1 MDRPRRIMMLSL
13 PIIGGMISQNVLNLV
28 DTAMVGTLGDSA
40 LAAVGIASFAA
51 FMANSFITGLSSGV
65 QAMSARR
72 LGEERVRE
80 TAVPLNGG
88 LLLALAMALP
98 LSAILFTLAPDLFPF
113 LVEDQD
119 VQAVG
124 IPYLQV
130 RMLGIAAVGVN
141 FVFRGYWN
149 GVNLSKVYMRT
160 LIVMHVVNVALNYVL
175 IFGAFGAP
183 ELGATGAAIGTTV
196 SLYVGSAY
204 YIVQGFMLAR
214 ENGFVQGLPDKNT
227 IVTMLRLSIPS
238 SLQNLF
244 FSAGMTT
251 LFWIIGKVGTQ
262 ELAASQVLINLFLLG
277 LLPGMAF
284 GIAGASLVGQALGRK
299 DPDDAHRWAWDVV
312 KLATVLVGALVS
324 VPMALFPEVAL
335 GVFLHNEE
343 TLAIARPAMQLIA
356 LSLPADIMG
365 VIFMNALVGAGDTRR
380 VAVVSIVAQWA
391 FALPLNY
398 FFGVYMGFGMMGVW
412 VMQTVY
418 RTITSGVF
426 MLLWQRG
433 TWRDIKV

>member
-1 MDRPRRIMMLSL
+1 MDRQRRIMMLSL

-28 DTAMVGTLGDSA
+28 DTAMFGTLGDSA

-72 LGEERVRE
+72 LGEERMSE

-98 LSAILFTLAPDLFPF
+98 LSAILFTLAPELFPY
-113 LVEDQD
+113 LVEDPK
-119 VQAVG
+119 VQEVG

-160 LIVMHVVNVALNYVL
+160 LIVMHIVNVILNYIL
-175 IFGAFGAP
+175 IFGKFGAP
-183 ELGATGAAIGTTV
+183 ELGATGAAIGTTA
-196 SLYVGSAY
+196 SLYVGTLY

-214 ENGFVQGLPDKNT
+214 ENGFVRGLPDKDT

-238 SLQNLF
+238 STQNLF

-299 DPDDAHRWAWDVV
+299 DPDDAQRWAWDVV
-312 KLATVLVGALVS
+312 KLATVIVGVLVS
-324 VPMALFPEVAL
+324 IPMAVFPDVFL
-335 GVFLHNEE
+335 GVFLHSEE

-356 LSLPADIMG
+356 LSLPIDIMG

-380 VAVVSIVAQWA
+380 VAAVSIIAQWV

-398 FFGVYMGFGMMGVW
+398 FFGVYLGFGMMGVW
-412 VMQTVY
+412 IMQVVY
-418 RTITSGVF
+418 RSIVSSVF
-426 MLLWQRG
+426 VLLWQRG
-433 TWRDIKV
+433 KWRDIKV